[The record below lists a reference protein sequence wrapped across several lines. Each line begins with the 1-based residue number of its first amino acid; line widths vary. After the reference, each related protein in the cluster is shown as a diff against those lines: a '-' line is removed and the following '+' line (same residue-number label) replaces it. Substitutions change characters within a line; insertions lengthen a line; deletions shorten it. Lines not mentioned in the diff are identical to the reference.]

1 MTAAETIWE
10 ERGTQITTTTL
21 EYMFPR
27 ALTSP
32 ETLERVEQWLATS
45 SANPSAKR
53 YVPRGAAT
61 T

>member
-1 MTAAETIWE
+1 
-10 ERGTQITTTTL
+10 
-21 EYMFPR
+21 MFPR

-53 YVPRGAAT
+53 YVREVRDDLVRALAAQAAGA
-61 T
+61 